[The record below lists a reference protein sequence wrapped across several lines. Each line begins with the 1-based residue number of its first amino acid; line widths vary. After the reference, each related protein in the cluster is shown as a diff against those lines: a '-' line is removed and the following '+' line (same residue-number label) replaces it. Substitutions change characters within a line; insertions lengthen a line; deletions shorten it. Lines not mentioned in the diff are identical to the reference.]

1 MEGAFHA
8 RAVVVTGGTGAL
20 GSAVL
25 DRLLDE
31 GAICHVP
38 TSHAAAPKG
47 FAFAR
52 HGRVT
57 LTPGV
62 ELGDATSTEAFYAT
76 IPDLWASIH
85 CAGGFAMS
93 PLGQPGSDA
102 SDDTFAGMMDA
113 NARTAF
119 LCCRAAAR
127 AMLASGTAGRIVN
140 VTARP
145 GLDPRKGAGM
155 SAYAAS
161 KAAVAAITVAL
172 AEELKG
178 DGILVNAVA
187 PSTLDTQAN
196 RKAMPKADFSKWVSL
211 DAAAE
216 AIVHLASPKNVT
228 ASGALLPIYGRA

>member
-1 MEGAFHA
+1 MTGRFAG
-8 RAVVVTGGTGAL
+8 RTVVVTGGTGAL

-38 TSHAAAPKG
+38 TSRNGAPKG

-52 HGRVT
+52 HGRVE
-57 LTPGV
+57 LAPAV
-62 ELGDATSTEAFYAT
+62 DLGDAASVAAFYESV
-76 IPDLWASIH
+76 PDLWASIH
-85 CAGGFAMS
+85 AAGAFAMS
-93 PLGQPGSDA
+93 PVGEAAEAVFGE
-102 SDDTFAGMMDA
+102 MIEA

-119 LCCRAAAR
+119 LCSHAAAR

-145 GLDPRKGAGM
+145 GLDARKGAAM

-161 KAAVAAITVAL
+161 KAAVAAMSVAL
-172 AEELKG
+172 AEELKSA
-178 DGILVNAVA
+178 GILVNAVA
-187 PSTLDTQAN
+187 PSTLDTAAN

-216 AIVHLASPKNVT
+216 AIVHLASPENAAV
-228 ASGALLPIYGRA
+228 SGALVPIYGRA

>member
-1 MEGAFHA
+1 MVEGAFHA

-20 GSAVL
+20 GCAVL

-38 TSHAAAPKG
+38 TSHAAAPRG

-57 LTPGV
+57 LAPNV
-62 ELGDATSTEAFYAT
+62 DLGDSASVDVFYAAV
-76 IPDLWASIH
+76 PQLWASIH
-85 CAGGFAMS
+85 CAGTFAMS
-93 PLGQPGSDA
+93 RVGEATPGAFDA
-102 SDDTFAGMMDA
+102 MIDA
-113 NARTAF
+113 NAKPAF
-119 LCCRAAAR
+119 LCCHAAAR
-127 AMLASGTAGRIVN
+127 TMRASGTAGRIVN

-145 GLDPRKGAGM
+145 GLDPRKGSGM

-187 PSTLDTQAN
+187 PSTLDTPAN
-196 RKAMPKADFSKWVSL
+196 RKSMPKADFSKWVSL

-216 AIVHLASPKNVT
+216 AIVHLASPVNSTVS
-228 ASGALLPIYGRA
+228 AALVPIYGRA

>member
-1 MEGAFHA
+1 MAGELAG
-8 RAVVVTGGTGAL
+8 RVVVVTGGTGAL

-31 GAICHVP
+31 GSVCHVP

-57 LTPGV
+57 LAPNV
-62 ELGDATSTEAFYAT
+62 DLGDPVSTEAFYAT

-93 PLGQPGSDA
+93 PVGEAGADV
-102 SDDTFAGMMDA
+102 FAAMIDA
-113 NARTAF
+113 NALTAF
-119 LCCRAAAR
+119 LCCHAAAR
-127 AMLASGTAGRIVN
+127 TMRATGTAGRIVN
-140 VTARP
+140 VSARP
-145 GLDPRKGAGM
+145 GLDPRKGAAM

-187 PSTLDTQAN
+187 PSTLDTPAN

-211 DAAAE
+211 EAAAK
-216 AIVHLASPKNVT
+216 AIVQLASPENAT
-228 ASGALLPIYGRA
+228 ISGALAPIYGRA

>member
-1 MEGAFHA
+1 MEGAFHG
-8 RAVVVTGGTGAL
+8 RTVVVTGGTGAL
-20 GSAVL
+20 GAAVL

-38 TSHAAAPKG
+38 TSHTAAPRG
-47 FAFAR
+47 FVFAK

-57 LTPGV
+57 LSANV
-62 ELGDATSTEAFYAT
+62 ELGDPTSVEALYAT

-127 AMLASGTAGRIVN
+127 AMIASGTTGRIVN

-145 GLDPRKGAGM
+145 GLDLRKGAGM

-161 KAAVAAITVAL
+161 KAAVAAITVTL
-172 AEELKG
+172 SEELKG
-178 DGILVNAVA
+178 DGILVNAIA
-187 PSTLDTQAN
+187 PSTLDTQTN

-211 DAAAE
+211 EAAAE
-216 AIVHLASPKNVT
+216 AIVYLASPGNAT
-228 ASGALLPIYGRA
+228 ISGALVPIYGSA